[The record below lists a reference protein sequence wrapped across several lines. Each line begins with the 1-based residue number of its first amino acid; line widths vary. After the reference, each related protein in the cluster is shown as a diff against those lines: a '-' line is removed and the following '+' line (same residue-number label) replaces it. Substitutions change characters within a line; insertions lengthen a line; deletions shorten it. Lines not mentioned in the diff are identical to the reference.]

1 MCLVRLQVI
10 SIQKESLFK
19 DALQHQ
25 TRENT
30 TEILRKHFEII
41 EM

>member
-25 TRENT
+25 TRKNT